1 MRGFRACAAL
11 SAAVRK
17 GQPLIDRVVTVT
29 GRVANPANFR
39 VRIGAPLLDLIDQAG
54 GLTDG
59 VSPLE
64 MAGAYQIFA
73 NGGYF
78 TRPYAYTRVLDA
90 DGNPILERDTTPRR
104 VITPETATIINRLM
118 QRVTTGPHGTGGRAP
133 WNSAS
138 FPVAGKTGTTDDDKD
153 QWFIGDTPYYVCAI
167 WMGYD
172 EPERIRY
179 TGVWYPPPEVYRTL
193 MQQVHEGLEPKQF
206 PIWGDV
212 QQAEYCTES
221 GDLATENCP
230 STATGWYKE
239 TYIPSTCILHR
250 GGSTADTELEDENDE
265 NEDSSSSN
273 HSNGSGN
280 SKRPSLNR
288 NDQTN
293 KQDDD
298 DDEDSFWN
306 SVSGLFGSKRQ

>member
-1 MRGFRACAAL
+1 MLPIHQNLEAKDFEY
-11 SAAVRK
+11 SENV
-17 GQPLIDRVVTVT
+17 
-29 GRVANPANFR
+29 
-39 VRIGAPLLDLIDQAG
+39 QA
-54 GLTDG
+54 
-59 VSPLE
+59 
-64 MAGAYQIFA
+64 
-73 NGGYF
+73 
-78 TRPYAYTRVLDA
+78 
-90 DGNPILERDTTPRR
+90 
-104 VITPETATIINRLM
+104 M
-118 QRVTTGPHGTGGRAP
+118 Q
-133 WNSAS
+133 
-138 FPVAGKTGTTDDDKD
+138 
-153 QWFIGDTPYYVCAI
+153 
-167 WMGYD
+167 
-172 EPERIRY
+172 
-179 TGVWYPPPEVYRTL
+179 
-193 MQQVHEGLEPKQF
+193 
-206 PIWGDV
+206 
-212 QQAEYCTES
+212 YCTES

-288 NDQTN
+288 NDQPN